1 MGLFGNKDFSLPM
14 TVGDIPAGFEAIQIV
29 TSIAMSPT
37 GALADLAKEADKLG
51 ADEVLN
57 VRLLGDENY
66 TAYGD
71 AVKKN

>member
-57 VRLLGDENY
+57 VRLMSDENY

>member
-37 GALADLAKEADKLG
+37 
-51 ADEVLN
+51 DEVLN
-57 VRLLGDENY
+57 VRLMGDENY

>member
-14 TVGDIPAGFEAIQIV
+14 TVGDIPFEAIQIV

-57 VRLLGDENY
+57 VRLMGDENY